1 MILYL
6 RRDENPPPELVDDGD
21 RVVDLREP
29 LDIDRVIDEIF
40 EADLVVVW

>member
-6 RRDENPPPELVDDGD
+6 RRREEPPAELVREDD
-21 RVVDLREP
+21 RVIDAREP
-29 LDIDRVIDEIF
+29 LDIDQLIDDIF